1 MSVRHGLLLI
11 SGRSCLGDW
20 GDKMKL
26 VFKRFWQDSSGE
38 SMVEYALIGSLVAI
52 MAAGLFGG
60 ILGADLGVANVGQDV
75 GGAL

>member
-1 MSVRHGLLLI
+1 
-11 SGRSCLGDW
+11 
-20 GDKMKL
+20 MKL
-26 VFKRFWQDSSGE
+26 VFKRFWQDSSGA

-75 GGAL
+75 GSAL